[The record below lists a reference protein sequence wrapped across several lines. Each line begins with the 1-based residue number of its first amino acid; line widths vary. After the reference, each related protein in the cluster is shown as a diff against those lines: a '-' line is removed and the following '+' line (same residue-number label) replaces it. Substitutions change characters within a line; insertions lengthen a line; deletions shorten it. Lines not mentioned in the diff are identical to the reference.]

1 MTNYDYP
8 AHVLTKDG
16 RIKKS
21 KLKAAAQWRA
31 THSKSKT
38 KLVCYTR
45 TAKDGHRYVTC
56 NHPSHK
62 HGTAKRHT
70 TKPSPAKS
78 RALGR
83 KATQPKKPSY
93 RAERFLLGD
102 PSYMRGHLY
111 DSKKFR
117 TAREGAAAQFLA
129 AYGPQPDAFV

>member
-8 AHVLTKDG
+8 AHMLTKAG
-16 RIKKS
+16 TLKKS

-62 HGTAKRHT
+62 HGAAKRHT
-70 TKPSPAKS
+70 AKPKAAKS
-78 RALGR
+78 RPR
-83 KATQPKKPSY
+83 NPATQPKKPSY

-129 AYGPQPDAFV
+129 AYGPQPDTFV

>member
-8 AHVLTKDG
+8 AHMLTKDG

-31 THSKSKT
+31 THSKSKK

-62 HGTAKRHT
+62 HGAAKRHT
-70 TKPSPAKS
+70 AKPKAAKS
-78 RALGR
+78 RPR
-83 KATQPKKPSY
+83 NPATQPKKPGMK
-93 RAERFLLGD
+93 EEDL
-102 PSYMRGHLY
+102 HLKLKPYKEEY
-111 DSKKFR
+111 DKYDRYDEIIDFFMYIVEHQLDVF
-117 TAREGAAAQFLA
+117 AG
-129 AYGPQPDAFV
+129 

>member
-8 AHVLTKDG
+8 AHMLTKDG

-21 KLKAAAQWRA
+21 KLKAAAHWRS

-62 HGTAKRHT
+62 HGAAKRHT
-70 TKPSPAKS
+70 AKTKPAKS
-78 RALGR
+78 RPRNPAN
-83 KATQPKKPSY
+83 QPKKPSY

-117 TAREGAAAQFLA
+117 TAREGAAAQCVA
-129 AYGPQPDAFV
+129 AFGPQPDTVV

>member
-1 MTNYDYP
+1 MTNYNYP
-8 AHVLTKDG
+8 AHMLTKDG

-38 KLVCYTR
+38 KLVCFTR

-62 HGTAKRHT
+62 HGAAKRHT
-70 TKPSPAKS
+70 AKTKPAKS
-78 RALGR
+78 RPRNPAN
-83 KATQPKKPSY
+83 QPKKPSY

-117 TAREGAAAQFLA
+117 TARDGAAAQFL
-129 AYGPQPDAFV
+129 

>member
-8 AHVLTKDG
+8 AHMLTKDG

-62 HGTAKRHT
+62 HGAAKRHT
-70 TKPSPAKS
+70 AKPKAATS
-78 RALGR
+78 RPR
-83 KATQPKKPSY
+83 NPATQPKKPSY

-117 TAREGAAAQFLA
+117 TAREGAAAQFMA